1 LSIQV
6 EAQVNR
12 VAQSGMT
19 FLTIDVGARP
29 AGMGGSYICMDGDVI
44 SLFWNPAG
52 IAKLRNFGF
61 IASTTSWLADMKEHA
76 FGLVYG
82 FENYGVIGLSFL
94 VMDNPDLRVV
104 QFTTREDWVDLG
116 YQDIVKQYA
125 FGIAYAKQITDR
137 FSIGG
142 QIKWAHEDLGT
153 YDYMDRRATEIVDGA
168 KKPLYVSNWDAK
180 KDILVYDFGTLYYT
194 GYEDLRLALSIRNF
208 APRTRYQLEYFELP
222 LTFTLGIAM
231 NIFAPIMSG
240 EEPHAFT
247 LSVNA
252 VQPRDY
258 SERLQIGGEY
268 WYNDLVALRMGYKF
282 NYDLEGF
289 TVGVGVK
296 KEIGSVIG
304 KIDYAYSDTESI
316 FNAVHRFSFGIS
328 F

>member
-1 LSIQV
+1 
-6 EAQVNR
+6 
-12 VAQSGMT
+12 
-19 FLTIDVGARP
+19 
-29 AGMGGSYICMDGDVI
+29 
-44 SLFWNPAG
+44 
-52 IAKLRNFGF
+52 
-61 IASTTSWLADMKEHA
+61 
-76 FGLVYG
+76 
-82 FENYGVIGLSFL
+82 
-94 VMDNPDLRVV
+94 
-104 QFTTREDWVDLG
+104 
-116 YQDIVKQYA
+116 
-125 FGIAYAKQITDR
+125 
-137 FSIGG
+137 
-142 QIKWAHEDLGT
+142 
-153 YDYMDRRATEIVDGA
+153 MDRRATEIVDGA